1 MNYEKAYKEALERAK
16 RLETAEYRGIVEY
29 IFELKES
36 EDEKIRK
43 ALIRLFQ
50 AESTESFGEFTNKQ
64 FIAWLEKQCEE
75 KTVAVDIDQMVDDFS
90 RQEIKGYGIPSMIE
104 VDAYRKGISDVIA
117 LHNKR
122 FKCSTNDN
130 CSKLLN
136 KDKTLNNLPKF
147 KVGDW
152 LCANE
157 LNNYANLIEVIGI
170 VDIFGK
176 ERYTVSRDYDSNLD
190 LVEFDFIE
198 KYYHLWSIQ
207 DAKAGDVLMSRAPF
221 IYGKQCSYGGLNW
234 FNGKFVKASNY
245 MFTDSPVHP
254 ATKEQRDLLFTK
266 MHEAGY
272 EWDENKLELKKVEP
286 KFKIGDWITNGRYA
300 RLIVGINSDWPLYMF
315 KDGTSKRIK
324 DIDKKYHLWTIQDAK
339 DSDILAFKDGT
350 SGVLIYKDN
359 LGNLGVLSH
368 CRIIR
373 DKFVDIEESGWG
385 ETLLSPATKEQRD
398 LLFQKMR
405 EAGYEWDAEKKELK
419 KIEKQAEK
427 SKTKLKF
434 KVGDRVTNGEN
445 TYTIHYIA
453 ADCYWVEEHS
463 CVTIPFET
471 QDYWELIQEQVDGFD
486 AELNALLKKYEHLPK
501 EELAECLSFYLGVVQ
516 GEQTQVT
523 CPYCKN
529 TNCTYVDGHWFCLDC
544 HREFNTMKDE
554 QKSKWTEEDEDYLND
569 LESYFINI
577 EPLKHRAVEAAD
589 WIKSLKQRIEE

>member
-1 MNYEKAYKEALERAK
+1 MTDKKRLERAK
-16 RLETAEYRGIVEY
+16 EYYYDSLTPTHTREALED
-29 IFELKES
+29 IFPELAES
-36 EDEKIRK
+36 EDERIRK

-64 FIAWLEKQCEE
+64 FIAWLEKQCKE

-198 KYYHLWSIQ
+198 KYYHLWTIQ
-207 DAKAGDVLMSRAPF
+207 DAKDGDVLMSRAPF

-254 ATKEQRDLLFTK
+254 ATKEQCDLLFSK
-266 MHEAGY
+266 IKDAGY
-272 EWDENKLELKKVEP
+272 EWN
-286 KFKIGDWITNGRYA
+286 I
-300 RLIVGINSDWPLYMF
+300 
-315 KDGTSKRIK
+315 
-324 DIDKKYHLWTIQDAK
+324 
-339 DSDILAFKDGT
+339 
-350 SGVLIYKDN
+350 
-359 LGNLGVLSH
+359 
-368 CRIIR
+368 
-373 DKFVDIEESGWG
+373 
-385 ETLLSPATKEQRD
+385 
-398 LLFQKMR
+398 
-405 EAGYEWDAEKKELK
+405 EKKELR
-419 KIEKQAEK
+419 KIEKQSEK

-434 KVGDRVTNGEN
+434 KVGDKVTNGEN

-463 CVTIPFET
+463 CVTIPFEA
-471 QDYWELIQEQVDGFD
+471 QDYWELVQEQVDGFD
-486 AELNALLKKYEHLPK
+486 AELNALLKKYEHSPREELDTLLKKYGYLPK
-501 EELAECLSFYLGVVQ
+501 EELAECLSFYLRVIQ

-544 HREFNTMKDE
+544 HREFNTMEDE
-554 QKSKWTEEDEDYLND
+554 QKPKWSEEDDSILQGILDEILANKHDAKEYDWKTYDKYLEW
-569 LESYFINI
+569 L
-577 EPLKHRAVEAAD
+577 
-589 WIKSLKQRIEE
+589 KSLKKRMEK